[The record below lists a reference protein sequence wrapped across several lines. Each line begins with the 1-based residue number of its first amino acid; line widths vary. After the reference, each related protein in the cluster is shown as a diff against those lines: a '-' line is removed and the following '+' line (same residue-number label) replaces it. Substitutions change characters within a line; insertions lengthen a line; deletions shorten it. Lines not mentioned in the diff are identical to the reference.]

1 LAEIR
6 AVGRENIVYQGRG
19 VWQNGGSGAAFGSL
33 GHSQASATKRGLS
46 TLGVLVLTLSVFRRE
61 VGSDLGVHFNKCPAW
76 VSVILGQVFQKQDDE
91 AV

>member
-1 LAEIR
+1 MAEIR

-19 VWQNGGSGAAFGSL
+19 VWQTKGSGTAFGSL

-46 TLGVLVLTLSVFRRE
+46 IWGVLVLTLSVFRRE
-61 VGSDLGVHFNKCPAW
+61 VGSDLGVDFYIHPAW
-76 VSVILGQVFQKQDDE
+76 VSMILEQVFQKQDNG